1 MKIAVLGTGSW
12 GSALAKVLAEN
23 AHTVQLWGRNTEVVA
38 SINQHHK
45 NEQYLGDTILPHSIK
60 ATTNLEHA
68 LEGVDLIL
76 IVVPTIAIRSISQAV
91 AVYLKKNPD
100 HQPILVHA
108 TKGLELDTHLRVS
121 EIIESEISSELY
133 QSLVVLSGP
142 SHAEEVA
149 RRDIT
154 TITAASHDLE
164 ASGIVQ
170 KAFMN
175 DYFRVYTNED
185 VIGVEL
191 GAALKNIIAIVAG
204 ISAELGYGDNAK
216 AGLITRGLA
225 EITRLGVALGADPLT
240 FSGLSGVGDL
250 IVTCTSPHS
259 RNWQAGK
266 LLAQGYSMDE
276 VNEKIKMVVEGFTT
290 TKAAYELAQKQGVEM
305 PITEALYRLL
315 YEESDIRSGLSGLM
329 SRVGKQEASLE
340 QHLGSQEAHEISH

>member
-12 GSALAKVLAEN
+12 GTALAKVLGEN
-23 AHTVQLWGRNTEVVA
+23 GHEVILWGRKKETIEE
-38 SINQHHK
+38 INHK
-45 NEQYLGDTILPHSIK
+45 HSNSSYLPHTLLAETIK
-60 ATTNLEHA
+60 ATTDLEEA
-68 LEGVDLIL
+68 VVNAKLIL
-76 IVVPTIAIRSISQAV
+76 LVIPTV
-91 AVYLKKNPD
+91 AMREVSHSLFKYLEKHPEQ
-100 HQPILVHA
+100 QPIITHA
-108 TKGLELDTHLRVS
+108 TKGLELETNLRVS
-121 EIIESEISSELY
+121 EIIESEIPEVLY

-154 TITAASHDLE
+154 TITAASYDLA
-164 ASGIVQ
+164 ASETVQ
-170 KAFMN
+170 AAFMN
-175 DYFRVYTNED
+175 DYFRVYTNDD

-204 ISAELGYGDNAK
+204 LIAELGYGDNAK

-225 EITRLGVALGADPLT
+225 EISRLGIALGADPLT

-266 LLAQGYSMDE
+266 LLAQGFSLEE
-276 VNEKIKMVVEGFTT
+276 VNEKIRMVVEGFTT
-290 TKAAYELAQKQGVEM
+290 TKAAHHLAQKLQVEM
-305 PITEALYRLL
+305 PITESLYRLL
-315 YEESDIRSGLSGLM
+315 YEKADIDSSLNALM

-340 QHLGSQEAHEISH
+340 QHLSDHHSKQSRD